1 MLITLF
7 EILQI
12 KITQM
17 KYLKLLILF
26 IVIQMSAQ
34 QGGMWIPS
42 LLEGM
47 NETEMQNL
55 GSKLSARDIYDINNS
70 SLKDAIVH
78 FNGGCTSEIISNNG
92 LLLTNHHCGYGA
104 IQSHSSL
111 EHDYLQDGFWA
122 MTGDEE
128 LSNPGMVATLIKR
141 IDDVT
146 DQVLSGLESNM
157 TFREEQSVID
167 RNMATIKKSAIIE
180 DWQDVKVK
188 AFYKGNQ
195 YLLFVTETFK
205 DIRLVGA
212 PPTSIGKFGSDT
224 DNWMWPRHTGDFS
237 LFRIYADKN
246 NRPADYSP
254 DNQPYKPK
262 HYLPVSLDGVSENDF
277 TLVFGFPGSTNE
289 YLPSVAIDQIVHV
302 INPAK
307 IEIRE
312 EALKIV
318 DKFMRQDEKIKIQ
331 YSSKY
336 ARIANYWKKWIG
348 ENQGIEKSKAINH
361 KQLQE
366 KEFKKKVKNN
376 PEYKNLL
383 PEFSKLYKDIEN
395 VSLARSYWLETCY
408 RNVELLY
415 ATVLLYQFEQKI
427 KKNLTSFKTER
438 ENLLKSYESFYKNY
452 SPLVDEPVFNKLM
465 TLYKEKIP
473 KEYLSDILKNAD
485 IDTLTLGIY
494 NESQLTS
501 LSGVKK
507 LLSGTTADVLNKI
520 NSDKGYILGRA
531 LSTSYY
537 NNINPKYNDLIT
549 QIQAIQKVY
558 MKALMETFPDA
569 RFFPDANSTLR
580 VTYGKVS
587 GYYPRDAVYYEPIS
601 YLEGAIEKYVPGD
614 YEFDI
619 PSKLIELYKRK
630 DYGIYGDNGKMPV
643 NFIGTNH
650 TTGGNSGSPVID
662 AYGNLIGLNFDR
674 VWEGTMSD
682 YNYDPDICRNIMVD
696 ARYILF
702 IIDKF
707 AGNQRLI
714 EEMTLVHPK
723 SK

>member
-1 MLITLF
+1 
-7 EILQI
+7 
-12 KITQM
+12 M
-17 KYLKLLILF
+17 KYIKLLILL
-26 IVIQMSAQ
+26 ITIQVSAQ

-47 NETEMQNL
+47 NEAEMQNL
-55 GSKLSARDIYDINNS
+55 GSKLSAKDIYDVNNS

-78 FNGGCTSEIISNNG
+78 FNGGCTSEIISDSG

-122 MTGDEE
+122 MTNSEE
-128 LSNPGMVATLIKR
+128 LSNPGMVATLINK
-141 IDDVT
+141 IEDVT
-146 DQVLSGLESNM
+146 DLVLTGFESGM
-157 TFREEQSVID
+157 TPKERQSKIDQNLASVKKNAIKEE
-167 RNMATIKKSAIIE
+167 
-180 DWQDVKVK
+180 WQDVKVK

-195 YLLFVTETFK
+195 YILFITETYK

-246 NRPADYSP
+246 NKPAEYST
-254 DNQPYKPK
+254 DNIPYKPR

-277 TLVFGFPGSTNE
+277 TLVYGFPGSTNE
-289 YLPSVAIDQIVHV
+289 YLPSVAIEQIVNV

-307 IEIRE
+307 IEVRA
-312 EALKIV
+312 EALQIV

-366 KEFKKKVKNN
+366 KDFKEKVKNN
-376 PEYKNLL
+376 PEYNNLL
-383 PEFSKLYKDIEN
+383 PEFSRLYKDIEN
-395 VSLARSYWLETCY
+395 VSLARSYWIEIAY

-415 ATVLLYQFEQKI
+415 TTVLLYQFEQKI
-427 KKNLTSFKTER
+427 KKDLNSLDVER
-438 ENLLKSYESFYKNY
+438 EKLLKRYKSFYKNY
-452 SPLVDEPVFNKLM
+452 SPQVDQPVFEKLM

-473 KEYLSDILKNAD
+473 EAYLPDMLKNAD
-485 IDTLTLGIY
+485 IDTLTMEIY
-494 NESQLTS
+494 GESQLTS
-501 LSGVKK
+501 FADAEK
-507 LLSGTTADVLNKI
+507 LLTGTAADVLNKI
-520 NSDKGYILGRA
+520 NSDKAYILGRI
-531 LSTSYY
+531 LSDSFY
-537 NNINPKYNDLIT
+537 NNINPDYNELII
-549 QIQAIQKVY
+549 QIQAVQNIY

-569 RFFPDANSTLR
+569 RFFPDANSTIR

-587 GYYPRDAVYYEPIS
+587 GYNPRDAVYYEPVS
-601 YLEGAIEKYVPGD
+601 YLVGALEKYVPGD
-614 YEFDI
+614 YEFDM
-619 PSKLIELYKRK
+619 PEKLIELYKNK
-630 DYGIYGDNGKMPV
+630 DFGIYGDNGKMPV

-662 AYGNLIGLNFDR
+662 AHGNLIGLNFDR

-682 YNYDPDICRNIMVD
+682 YNYDPNICRNIMVD

>member
-1 MLITLF
+1 
-7 EILQI
+7 
-12 KITQM
+12 M
-17 KYLKLLILF
+17 KYIKLLILF
-26 IVIQMSAQ
+26 ITIQMTAQ

-55 GSKLSARDIYDINNS
+55 GSKLSAKDIYDVNTS

-78 FNGGCTSEIISNNG
+78 FNGGCTSEIISASA

-111 EHDYLQDGFWA
+111 DHDYLQDGFWA
-122 MTGDEE
+122 MTISEE
-128 LSNPGMVATLIKR
+128 LSNPGMVATLINR
-141 IDDVT
+141 IEDVT
-146 DQVLSGLESNM
+146 DLVLTGFESGMAPKERQSKIDQNLASVKKNAIK
-157 TFREEQSVID
+157 EE
-167 RNMATIKKSAIIE
+167 
-180 DWQDVKVK
+180 WQDVKVK

-195 YLLFVTETFK
+195 YVLFITETFK

-246 NRPADYSP
+246 NRPAEYSS
-254 DNQPYKPK
+254 DNVPYKPK

-277 TLVFGFPGSTNE
+277 TLVYGFPGSTNE
-289 YLPSVAIDQIVHV
+289 YLPAVAIDQIVHV

-312 EALKIV
+312 EALQIV

-348 ENQGIEKSKAINH
+348 ENQGIEKSKAIYH

-376 PEYKNLL
+376 PEYNNLL
-383 PEFSKLYKDIEN
+383 PEFSKLYKEINN
-395 VSLARSYWLETCY
+395 VSLARSYWIEVSY

-415 ATVLLYQFEQKI
+415 TTVLLYQFEQKI
-427 KKNLTSFKTER
+427 KKDLTSFDAER
-438 ENLLKSYESFYKNY
+438 EKLLKRFKSFYKNY
-452 SPLVDEPVFNKLM
+452 SPQVDEPVFKKLM

-473 KEYLSDILKNAD
+473 SEYLPDILKNTD
-485 IDTLTLGIY
+485 IDTLTVEIY
-494 NESQLTS
+494 NESELTS
-501 LSGVKK
+501 LVGAEK
-507 LLSGTTADVLNKI
+507 LLSGTPADVLNKI
-520 NSDKGYILGRA
+520 NSDNAYVLGRA
-531 LSTSYY
+531 LSDSYY
-537 NNINPKYNDLIT
+537 NNISPDYNALII
-549 QIQAIQKVY
+549 QIQAIQKIY

-569 RFFPDANSTLR
+569 RFFPDANSTIR

-587 GYYPRDAVYYEPIS
+587 GYYPRDAVYYEPVS
-601 YLEGAIEKYVPGD
+601 YLRGAIEKYVPGD
-614 YEFDI
+614 YEFDM
-619 PSKLIELYKRK
+619 PAKLLELYKNK
-630 DYGIYGDNGKMPV
+630 DYGIYGDNGKMPI

-662 AYGNLIGLNFDR
+662 AQGNLIGLNFDR

-707 AGNQRLI
+707 AGNERLI
-714 EEMTLVHPK
+714 KEMTLVHPK